1 MNRAAAPKSDPGAA
15 QGVMGYGRLI
25 LLVVLPFA
33 GGYFLSSF
41 YRTIT
46 AVISAELSSSMDLRA
61 CWFPRARGCVIWLT
75 PAGRVVVACFT
86 AL

>member
-61 CWFPRARGCVIWLT
+61 CWFPRARRLCGLAH
-75 PAGRVVVACFT
+75 AGWEGGGGLLT